1 MCMFGVKPGMSKAKS
16 FRKVEILILAECH
29 RGDIQRE
36 ISISPYG
43 GLDFYDFVEGGIPAD
58 FMSSVDFEKGY
69 TLLIHFGG
77 KEYIGEVL

>member
-1 MCMFGVKPGMSKAKS
+1 MCMMGIRPGMSQAKS
-16 FRKVEILILAECH
+16 FKKIGILLLADCH
-29 RGDIQRE
+29 REDVQKE

-43 GLDFYDFVEGGIPAD
+43 GLDFYDFVEGGITAD